1 MIVSSKIA
9 LLIGD
14 HLAFIQRNLCRCT
27 MYGTYIF
34 IIFLNAAYSRIKRS
48 NHFDIEYFANSKKR
62 IHIQK
67 LASIFLVNEK
77 KLSQRKKKTGSR
89 SLPNTPFFL
98 IRILFIRIARLII
111 CNFSV
116 KN

>member
-1 MIVSSKIA
+1 MIVSLKIS

-67 LASIFLVNEK
+67 LAGIFLVNEK

-89 SLPNTPFFL
+89 SLPNTPFF
-98 IRILFIRIARLII
+98 F
-111 CNFSV
+111 
-116 KN
+116 